1 MSTYDSIEE
10 ERKVG
15 RDMRRGEREKWGK
28 RKEGR
33 RREELGRRGGEE
45 RRRIRR
51 KVKGEARE
59 KEGEGEGGGKKGGR
73 EKEKIQP
80 MQSYIVGREY
90 ERRRWRLM
98 EPVWPSCHEQLPAE
112 TGQQKNIKM
121 FL

>member
-1 MSTYDSIEE
+1 MRE
-10 ERKVG
+10 G
-15 RDMRRGEREKWGK
+15 RRS
-28 RKEGR
+28 EGR
-33 RREELGRRGGEE
+33 RREGRRS
-45 RRRIRR
+45 
-51 KVKGEARE
+51 
-59 KEGEGEGGGKKGGR
+59 EGEGGRGGVRGEGGR
-73 EKEKIQP
+73 EKEKLKP

>member
-15 RDMRRGEREKWGK
+15 RDTRREEREKWGK

-51 KVKGEARE
+51 WKERE
-59 KEGEGEGGGKKGGR
+59 KEGEVGGR

>member
-1 MSTYDSIEE
+1 
-10 ERKVG
+10 
-15 RDMRRGEREKWGK
+15 MR
-28 RKEGR
+28 
-33 RREELGRRGGEE
+33 
-45 RRRIRR
+45 
-51 KVKGEARE
+51 
-59 KEGEGEGGGKKGGR
+59 GEGGRGEGVRGEGGR
-73 EKEKIQP
+73 EKERLQP

>member
-10 ERKVG
+10 ERKAR
-15 RDMRRGEREKWGK
+15 RDTRREEREKWGK

-51 KVKGEARE
+51 KVEGEARE
-59 KEGEGEGGGKKGGR
+59 KEGEVGGR

-112 TGQQKNIKM
+112 TGQLTKNIKM
-121 FL
+121 FF